1 MGMVSKEQALK
12 AQSTLRSYCGQN
24 TGCTGCIFKGSILE
38 PCVISSGKD
47 PEEWPDMKDRK

>member
-24 TGCTGCIFKGSILE
+24 TGCIFKGSILE

-47 PEEWPDMKDRK
+47 PEEWLDIKDRK